1 MRRKD
6 GSFVVFDPLGSAGT
20 VINGINA
27 LGEVAGNY
35 VINDQAHGLLGRK
48 DGTFVTFDPPG
59 GFNTAPEWISDA
71 GEIAGYY
78 EDQLGVLHGFIRHKD
93 GNFTVID
100 VPGAVTADGKS
111 TFLMSLNDEGE
122 LVSHYSAG
130 THGAD
135 RGFIRHTDGIVAN
148 LDPPGGLTDD
158 AAHADAEGYE
168 LRAVTLPLSENQLG
182 DVAGYFDDSGGF
194 VQGFVRHADGA
205 FETFE
210 APGVTT
216 GSGLGTFPT
225 SINNKGEVT
234 GYFYTGS
241 IGVSHGFLMTPPATG
256 ISLPRK

>member
-1 MRRKD
+1 MPRPCRRALATIREASVGWKRMRPPESVAHATHTEADEPARR
-6 GSFVVFDPLGSAGT
+6 PLR
-20 VINGINA
+20 
-27 LGEVAGNY
+27 
-35 VINDQAHGLLGRK
+35 DR
-48 DGTFVTFDPPG
+48 
-59 GFNTAPEWISDA
+59 
-71 GEIAGYY
+71 
-78 EDQLGVLHGFIRHKD
+78 R
-93 GNFTVID
+93 
-100 VPGAVTADGKS
+100 
-111 TFLMSLNDEGE
+111 
-122 LVSHYSAG
+122 VSYSAG